1 MNPPFTLPSII
12 PRGLWGLI
20 AVMFM
25 ATYAKA
31 TEALGQFEQLS
42 QLGTAQVELSYDS
55 RSQVYQMQVDGQ
67 EPGTGSGEPGLA
79 WRQLQGDFIVRAEV
93 HVNTSVSLVGWQ
105 ARATLESET
114 SYVQALRD
122 SKGEARLEFGDG
134 SGADAYRLP
143 IDSPQVLQL
152 ERRGNRFIMSAAQ
165 FGQPFVVTSVSHR
178 DLPSQLYVGLALWA
192 PEGPEGAKVSVR
204 NLRYIKPAPD
214 TLVPYQ
220 EYIGSRLEVL
230 DMTSFKRRVLH
241 SVDHSIQAPNW
252 SRDGKS
258 LIYNADDGLLYRY
271 QLESGKISRIETGF
285 ANANNNDHVL
295 SWDGQTLGISHH
307 AESEQGRSTIYTL
320 PLEGSVRPTQITRP
334 GVGHSYLHG
343 FSPDDKAL
351 IFTADRGGQYD
362 IYSVDIASG
371 AETQLTNTTTL
382 DDGSEFSPDG
392 QFIYFNSNR
401 TGVMQLW
408 RMRADGSEQTQLTF
422 DEYNDWFPHVSPDGK
437 TLVFLSYDDPV
448 DSADHPFY
456 KRVYLR
462 QIPAAGGSPEIIG
475 YVYGGQGSLNVHS
488 WSPDGSHI
496 AFVSNS
502 ERLD

>member
-1 MNPPFTLPSII
+1 MNPQATLQSVLS
-12 PRGLWGLI
+12 RGRAGLI
-20 AVMFM
+20 AIIFM
-25 ATYAKA
+25 AINAHA
-31 TEALGQFEQLS
+31 TEAPGQFEQVS
-42 QLGTAQVELSYDS
+42 HLGAFKAELAYDS
-55 RSQVYQMQVDGQ
+55 HSQVYQMGV
-67 EPGTGSGEPGLA
+67 PGTERATPSAEPSLA
-79 WRQLQGDFIVRAEV
+79 WRKLQGDFIVRAEV
-93 HVNTSVSLVGWQ
+93 SFTENLSVVGWQ
-105 ARATLESET
+105 ARASLEPEADF
-114 SYVQALRD
+114 VQAVRD
-122 SKGEARLEFGDG
+122 SAGQARLEFSESAGV
-134 SGADAYRLP
+134 DAYRLP
-143 IDSPQVLQL
+143 VSAPEVLQL
-152 ERRGNRFIMSAAQ
+152 ERRGNLFILSAAQ
-165 FGQPFVVTSVSHR
+165 FGEPFTVTSVSHR
-178 DLPSQLYVGLALWA
+178 ELPEQLYVGLALWA
-192 PEGPEGAKVSVR
+192 PAGPVGTEVRVR
-204 NLRYIKPAPD
+204 NLRYIKPAPE

-230 DMTSFKRRVLH
+230 DMRTFNRRVLH

-252 SRDGKS
+252 TRDGKS

-271 QLESGKISRIETGF
+271 QLASGKIDPIETGF
-285 ANANNNDHVL
+285 ANANNNDHVI
-295 SWDGQTLGISHH
+295 SWDGATLGISHH

-320 PLEGSVRPTQITRP
+320 PLEGAIKPKQITRP
-334 GVGHSYLHG
+334 GAGHSYLHG
-343 FSPDDKAL
+343 FSPDDKTL
-351 IFTADRGGQYD
+351 IFTADRKGQYD

-422 DEYNDWFPHVSPDGK
+422 DHYNDWFPHVSPDGK

-462 QIPAAGGSPEIIG
+462 QMPAAGGEPEIIG

-488 WSPDGSHI
+488 WSPDGAHI

-502 ERLD
+502 QKPD